1 VAPCSLGSFA
11 THAAPSDQRR
21 SLPALCFGNRGVPG
35 LRALTDDSFTDDSF
49 TDDLFTD
56 DSFTDG
62 YGVKPIRELWDYR
75 FLIWN
80 LAQRDLRSRY
90 KKSVLGWLWSLI
102 NPASTLV
109 IFSVVFGLFLGGNP
123 PEAANHDKNFGLWLF
138 AGLVVW
144 NFFSGTVNGSITA
157 LSTSGGLLKKVYFPA
172 TAPAVANL
180 LVGLSQALIEFTI
193 LGLFIIAFRNASA
206 YMLLFPLVVVITGVF
221 ALGIGLWVSIFN
233 LYYRDIGYLVGI
245 ALNIL
250 FYGTPIVYP
259 LTLGTLE
266 QYHLLGLSVGTILRL
281 NPLTDLVEMNR
292 DFFYANQ
299 LPSWQSSLYV
309 IGAAII
315 SLLVGWFVFSRRAE
329 FVSEEI

>member
-1 VAPCSLGSFA
+1 
-11 THAAPSDQRR
+11 
-21 SLPALCFGNRGVPG
+21 
-35 LRALTDDSFTDDSF
+35 
-49 TDDLFTD
+49 
-56 DSFTDG
+56 
-62 YGVKPIRELWDYR
+62 VKPISELWDYR

-102 NPASTLV
+102 NPASTLI
-109 IFSVVFGLFLGGNP
+109 IFSVVFGVVLNGQAP
-123 PEAANHDKNFGLWLF
+123 KAANENQSFGLWLF

-144 NFFSGTVNGSITA
+144 NFFASTVNGSISA
-157 LSTSGGLLKKVYFPA
+157 LSTSGQLLKKVYFPA

-180 LVGLSQALIEFTI
+180 LVGLSQAVIEFGI
-193 LGLFIIAFRNASA
+193 LAVFIIIFHNASA
-206 YMLLFPLVVVITGVF
+206 YMLLFPVVVVITGLF

-250 FYGTPIVYP
+250 FYATPIVYSLELNQP
-259 LTLGTLE
+259 LTTHDIGGVS
-266 QYHLLGLSVGTILRL
+266 YATILKL

-299 LPSWQSSLYV
+299 FPSLLALLYV
-309 IGAAII
+309 AVAAIV
-315 SLLVGWFVFSRRAE
+315 SLVVGWFVFSRRAE

>member
-1 VAPCSLGSFA
+1 
-11 THAAPSDQRR
+11 
-21 SLPALCFGNRGVPG
+21 
-35 LRALTDDSFTDDSF
+35 
-49 TDDLFTD
+49 
-56 DSFTDG
+56 
-62 YGVKPIRELWDYR
+62 VKPIRELWDYR

-102 NPASTLV
+102 NPASTLI
-109 IFSVVFGLFLGGNP
+109 IFSVVFGLLLKAP
-123 PEAANHDKNFGLWLF
+123 PPVAANGDKNFGLWLF

-144 NFFSGTVNGSITA
+144 NFFSSTVNGSISA
-157 LSTSGGLLKKVYFPA
+157 LSTSGQLLKKVYFPA

-180 LVGLSQALIEFTI
+180 LVGLSQALIEFFI
-193 LGLFIIAFRNASA
+193 LAVFIVIFRNASA
-206 YMLLFPLVVVITGVF
+206 YMLLFPVVVVITGLF

-250 FYGTPIVYP
+250 FYATPIVYP
-259 LTLGTLE
+259 LTLPSLSE
-266 QYHLLGLSVGTILRL
+266 YHIADISLGDILKL

-292 DFFYANQ
+292 DFFYTNQ
-299 LPSWQSSLYV
+299 LPGWQALLYV
-309 IGAAII
+309 TVAAIV
-315 SLLVGWFVFSRRAE
+315 SLIVGWVVFSRRAQ